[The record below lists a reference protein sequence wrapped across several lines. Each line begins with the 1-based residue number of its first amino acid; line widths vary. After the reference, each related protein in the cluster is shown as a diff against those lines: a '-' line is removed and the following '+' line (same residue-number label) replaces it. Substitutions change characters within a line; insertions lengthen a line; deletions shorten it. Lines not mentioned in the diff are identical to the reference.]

1 MWLIAMFDLPVET
14 KEERRAHALFRKDL
28 LKLGFVMLQFS
39 VYARC
44 AASEDAAAVFRKAI
58 KQALPSRGNVRILS
72 LTDAQYARTQIF
84 DGKKRQSPE
93 SVPAQLVL
101 F

>member
-14 KEERRAHALFRKDL
+14 KEDRRAHALFRKDL

-44 AASEDAAAVFRKAI
+44 VPSEESGAVFRKAI
-58 KQALPSRGNVRILS
+58 RHALPSRGNVRILT
-72 LTDAQYARTQIF
+72 LTDAQYARTQVF
-84 DGKKRQSPE
+84 EGTKPQTPE
-93 SVPAQLVL
+93 HAPAQLEL